1 MLHRVRQPFNTNSL
15 AQAAAVAALDDEA
28 FLHET
33 RRLIWTELA
42 FLQESLTKMGV
53 SWFPTQANF
62 FLIDVK
68 QNAGVVFEA
77 LLRQGVIV
85 RSMVSYG
92 YSEYIRV
99 TVGTH
104 AENTRFLEA
113 LERVISRRE
122 ASHA

>member
-1 MLHRVRQPFNTNSL
+1 
-15 AQAAAVAALDDEA
+15 
-28 FLHET
+28 
-33 RRLIWTELA
+33 
-42 FLQESLTKMGV
+42 MGV